1 MAEQL
6 EIGIDV
12 GVYGRTATP
21 ENVLALAQFAEAQAY
36 HSVWLADHIVFPV
49 ESRSKYP
56 YSPSGAFPLDVRE
69 PLLEPI
75 ATMGVLVGATARLK
89 IGTAVLVMPYR
100 NPVTLA
106 RMLATLDVFSGGRI
120 VLGAG
125 TGWLAEEFAALQTA
139 DFAARGAVTDEY
151 LEIFKAVC
159 AGGEVSYEGAHYRF
173 DPVYSA
179 PASAQRP
186 HPPILIGGTTDPA
199 LRRVARLGDGWMSVG
214 LGPEQIPERLAK
226 LDALCGERGRR
237 LDELWLCHKLFLSI
251 GEAQEGVH
259 GGRELG
265 TGDPETI
272 ADDIKRLRDL
282 GYRTLVFRYRGTDP
296 AEQLRQFGRFAE
308 GIRPKL

>member
-1 MAEQL
+1 MSERL

-12 GVYGRTATP
+12 GVYGRLATP
-21 ENVLALAQFAEAQAY
+21 ENVLALAGFAEAQDY

-49 ESRSKYP
+49 GIRSKYP
-56 YSPSGAFPLDVRE
+56 YSASGAFPLAVTE

-75 ATMGVLVGATARLK
+75 ATMGVLAGATRRVR

-125 TGWLAEEFAALQTA
+125 VGWLAEEFAALQA
-139 DFAARGAVTDEY
+139 AEFAARGRVTDEY

-159 AGGEVSYEGAHYRF
+159 AGGEVSYQGRHYRF

-179 PASAQRP
+179 PASLQRP
-186 HPPILIGGTTDPA
+186 HPPILIGGTTDAA

-214 LGPEQIPERLAK
+214 LGLERIPERLAK
-226 LDALCGERGRR
+226 LDGFCAERGRR
-237 LDELWLCHKLFLSI
+237 LQDVWLCHKLFLSI
-251 GEAQEGVH
+251 GEEKRGAH
-259 GGRELG
+259 GGREPG
-265 TGDPETI
+265 TGSIETI
-272 ADDIKRLRDL
+272 VDDIGRLRDL
-282 GYRTLVFRYRGTDP
+282 GYRTLIFRYHGTDA

-308 GIRPKL
+308 AIRPKL

>member
-1 MAEQL
+1 MSDAL

-12 GVYGRTATP
+12 GVYGRLATP
-21 ENVLALAQFAEAQAY
+21 ENVVALANFAETHAY

-56 YSPSGAFPLDVRE
+56 YSASGNFPLDVSE
-69 PLLEPI
+69 PLLEPV
-75 ATMGVLVGATARLK
+75 ATMGVLAGITKRVK

-151 LEIFKAVC
+151 LEIFKAIC
-159 AGGEVSYEGAHYRF
+159 AGGKVSYQGAHYRF
-173 DPVYSA
+173 DAVHSEPPSL
-179 PASAQRP
+179 QRP
-186 HPPILIGGTTDPA
+186 HPPILIGGTTNPA

-214 LGPEQIPERLAK
+214 LGPDQIPERLTM
-226 LDALCGERGRR
+226 LGQLCRARGRR
-237 LDELWLCHKLFLSI
+237 LQELWLCHKLFLSI
-251 GEAQEGVH
+251 GQEKRGVH

-265 TGDPETI
+265 TGSIETI
-272 ADDIKRLRDL
+272 VDDIRRIRDL
-282 GYRTLVFRYRGTDP
+282 GYRTLIFRYHGADP
-296 AEQLRQFGRFAE
+296 AEQLRQFGLFAE
-308 GIRPKL
+308 EIRPKI